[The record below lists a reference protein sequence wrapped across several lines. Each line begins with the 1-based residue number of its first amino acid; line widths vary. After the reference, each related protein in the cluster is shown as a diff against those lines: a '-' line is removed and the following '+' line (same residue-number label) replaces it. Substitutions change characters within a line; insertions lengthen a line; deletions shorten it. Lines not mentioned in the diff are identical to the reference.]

1 MSAKIFAWKM
11 DMKKNSWVSFNCV
24 EKNREKKF
32 LELSELINAQ
42 VFVLTDNPIYE
53 AGLLSIGIYLHL

>member
-24 EKNREKKF
+24 GKNREKKF
-32 LELSELINAQ
+32 LELSGFNNPQDFI
-42 VFVLTDNPIYE
+42 LTDKPIYE